1 MTSTNINK
9 AFNIVDGI
17 DSILTR
23 YIIDSII
30 FSEELIEDVQLVYK
44 NDGENQKTMKAMEEI
59 LKERIKDF
67 LEEISQNEEIKEI
80 SLSTE
85 ITEIGENFEK
95 IISLRVQVIIKE
107 LHEKLLSFL
116 LEKPFSQSVSEE
128 SITIFKE
135 SIKELKEI
143 LVNYLENLVIYE
155 MKDDEVPRKNSLLY
169 TLLQQSCQS

>member
-95 IISLRVQVIIKE
+95 IISLRV
-107 LHEKLLSFL
+107 
-116 LEKPFSQSVSEE
+116 
-128 SITIFKE
+128 
-135 SIKELKEI
+135 
-143 LVNYLENLVIYE
+143 
-155 MKDDEVPRKNSLLY
+155 
-169 TLLQQSCQS
+169 

>member
-1 MTSTNINK
+1 
-9 AFNIVDGI
+9 
-17 DSILTR
+17 
-23 YIIDSII
+23 
-30 FSEELIEDVQLVYK
+30 
-44 NDGENQKTMKAMEEI
+44 
-59 LKERIKDF
+59 
-67 LEEISQNEEIKEI
+67 
-80 SLSTE
+80 
-85 ITEIGENFEK
+85 
-95 IISLRVQVIIKE
+95 VIIKE